1 MVWGRSLYG
10 FPLAIPIILCLTF
23 IVTYVVSVQLGH
35 VNPSFP
41 FISDT
46 GSRPPESCIFGQMLN
61 IAAVLVAIVMY
72 IRYRQVLQY
81 SSQETGI
88 VLKLNTVSLYLGFIA
103 AFGLSV
109 VGNFQESNA
118 LVVHLIGALL
128 AFGLGTVY
136 CCLQTIMSFKMHP
149 HMNSRVLSYI
159 RLIFSLIAVLAF
171 IFMFAVIPLAFQ
183 KGESKDNLMPRGT
196 ARNIS
201 VTSEWLLAAA
211 VMCFFFTFVGE
222 FRKIR
227 LSAPEMSLRME
238 SLAIVDYQQNQGNIT
253 SLSRNHNAMELGA
266 EYNKSVDNNNAEVK
280 VVGTYQSY
288 NQGQ

>member
-171 IFMFAVIPLAFQ
+171 IFMAIFILVANVPDALV
-183 KGESKDNLMPRGT
+183 PRGT